1 MRVLRVRFIITVPV
15 AVTVVVFLTIFTS
28 RAADDA
34 FPSTAPQS
42 QRVQDASRTCP
53 GPKAQRPRLDHGLA
67 HGIHID
73 TIGAERIFTLLL
85 HDVLDLA
92 EYGEFLDL
100 VEGADLLQLRIQCPP
115 EDRIGIDCRLQQRGR
130 LGVCGAVAV
139 TAIDLLLKAIY
150 SAEEEQ

>member
-1 MRVLRVRFIITVPV
+1 MRSLRVRIIITVTV
-15 AVTVVVFLTIFTS
+15 AVAVAVVVFLTIFSS

-42 QRVQDASRTCP
+42 QRVQDASWTPP

-73 TIGAERIFTLLL
+73 AIGAERIFTLLL

-92 EYGEFLDL
+92 EDSEFLDL
-100 VEGADLLQLRIQCPP
+100 VEGADLLQLRIQRPP
-115 EDRIGIDCRLQQRGR
+115 EDRIGIDSCLQQRGR
-130 LGVCGAVAV
+130 LSVCGAMAV
-139 TAIDLLLKAIY
+139 REIDLLLKAIY
-150 SAEEEQ
+150 SV